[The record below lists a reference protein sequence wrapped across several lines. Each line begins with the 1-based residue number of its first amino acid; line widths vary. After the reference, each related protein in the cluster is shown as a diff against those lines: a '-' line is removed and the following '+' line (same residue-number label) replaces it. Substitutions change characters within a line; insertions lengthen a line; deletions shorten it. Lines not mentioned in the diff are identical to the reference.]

1 MRLLFE
7 LGWYFKQQAL
17 RYLTAMAL
25 LTVVALLNL
34 LPPWLAGTL
43 IDEAMRGQL
52 DQTRLLT
59 LVASIVGI
67 ALLVYVLR
75 YLWRLSLYS
84 ASYQLGALLRQR
96 LHDRLL
102 YQNADYFHRHPTGD
116 LMARVTNDVT
126 AVEMSAGEAVLALFD
141 GLLTG
146 LVVVSVLLFAVDWR
160 LTLLALLPWPIMAYG
175 FWRVNSALHDAFVRA
190 QGQFGALNDRVQ
202 ELFSGLRIIRAYG
215 LEKRAARDF
224 DQDAE
229 RAGQTNLQ
237 VARAEALYEPIIV
250 STMGTSF
257 LLAVSGGAWLIHQG
271 EFSVGELTRF
281 TLYLG
286 QLIWPMFAYG
296 WLLNL
301 LKRGEVSYQRIQEVL
316 SVQPQIVDS
325 GHLQAVPKAALL
337 RWDVQQF
344 SYPGSDKNALRE
356 FCGQLAPGQVLG
368 VVGPI
373 GAGKSAFLQ
382 VLLRLYESP
391 QAKVWLDE
399 KGLADYSLLAL
410 HQHVAVVP
418 QEPFLF
424 STSIA
429 ENIRLGA
436 PEASDAQ
443 VQAAAKAAALHE
455 DILRFPLAY
464 ATTVGERGITL
475 SGGQKQRLAIA
486 RALLKDAP
494 VLVLDDALSAVDV
507 ATERAIIEHLR
518 QLQGQR
524 SLIIV
529 CHRLSAVE
537 RADEIVVLRQ
547 GQVAERGRHAQLMAN
562 DDWYARAYR
571 YQQLEQA
578 VAEGR

>member
-7 LGWYFKQQAL
+7 LGWYFKQQAP
-17 RYLTAMAL
+17 RYLTAMGL

-43 IDEAMRGQL
+43 IDETMRGQL
-52 DQTRLLT
+52 ERTRLLT

-67 ALLVYVLR
+67 ALVVYVLR

-102 YQNADYFHRHPTGD
+102 YQNAEYFHQHPTGD

-146 LVVVSVLLFAVDWR
+146 LVVVAVLFFAVDWR
-160 LTLLALLPWPIMAYG
+160 LTLLALLPWPVMAYG
-175 FWRVNSALHDAFVRA
+175 FWRVNTALHDAFVRA

-215 LEKRAARDF
+215 LEPRAERDF
-224 DQDAE
+224 DQDAQQ
-229 RAGQTNLQ
+229 AGQANLQ
-237 VARAEALYEPIIV
+237 VARAEALYEPIII
-250 STMGTSF
+250 STMGASF

-271 EFSVGELTRF
+271 QFSLGELTRF

-301 LKRGEVSYQRIQEVL
+301 LKRGDVSYQRIQDVL
-316 SVQPQIVDS
+316 KAPQTIMDE
-325 GHLQAVPKAALL
+325 GRLRAVPAAALL
-337 RWDVQQF
+337 RWDIQF
-344 SYPGSDKNALRE
+344 FAYPGSDKEVLSH
-356 FCGQLAPGQVLG
+356 FGGQLAPGRVLG

-373 GAGKSAFLQ
+373 GAGKSTFLQ
-382 VLLRLYESP
+382 LLLRLYESP

-399 KGLADYSLLAL
+399 AALADYALAAL
-410 HQHVAVVP
+410 HQHFAVVP

-429 ENIRLGA
+429 ENIRLGS
-436 PEASDAQ
+436 PGASDEA
-443 VQAAAKAAALHE
+443 VQAVAKAAALHD
-455 DILRFPLAY
+455 DILRFPQGY
-464 ATTVGERGITL
+464 ATPVGERGITL

-529 CHRLSAVE
+529 CHRLSALE
-537 RADEIVVLRQ
+537 HADEIVVLRQ
-547 GQVAERGRHAQLMAN
+547 GQVAERGSHAQLMAN

-578 VAEGR
+578 VVEGR